1 MTIAVGKYAKVVSSP
16 SQFCCTSSFCSKHFI
31 RNCHFVSL
39 VVKESDTKIWK
50 ILWIMCTELYKCFLC
65 FFKNACQ
72 LQKWWKVSE
81 ISELRLYLKL
91 KGKIFLRKYRSYNT
105 VALNIN
111 FNSEKGFQ
119 KYKFQWVQVE
129 SEIKTFF
136 LKQS

>member
-1 MTIAVGKYAKVVSSP
+1 MRTPKMMKG
-16 SQFCCTSSFCSKHFI
+16 FRDFRTT
-31 RNCHFVSL
+31 L
-39 VVKESDTKIWK
+39 VLE
-50 ILWIMCTELYKCFLC
+50 
-65 FFKNACQ
+65 A
-72 LQKWWKVSE
+72 
-81 ISELRLYLKL
+81 
-91 KGKIFLRKYRSYNT
+91 KGKKSYNT